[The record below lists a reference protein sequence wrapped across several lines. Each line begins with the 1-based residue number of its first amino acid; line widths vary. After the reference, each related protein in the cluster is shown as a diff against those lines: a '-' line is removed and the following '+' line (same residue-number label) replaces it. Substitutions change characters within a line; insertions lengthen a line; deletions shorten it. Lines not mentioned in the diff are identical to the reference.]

1 MDKLYEIDNENDKN
15 NKQQYKIKHK
25 DDYFSEEEYSL
36 LLKKYAVKSNI
47 FDTITERKVFK
58 IKKGDIIGKGAF
70 GDVYQGFDE
79 YYGEIVAVKEIELKK
94 CNLRILESKLSS
106 FEREINILS
115 KLNHKNIVKY
125 IGAVK
130 TKDNCLQIILEY
142 CIGGSIA
149 KIVEQYKSLNESLI
163 RKFTKQ
169 ILEGLEYLHY
179 NNIIHRD
186 IKGGN
191 ILVDRNG
198 VCKLTDFGGS
208 KVIVEELE
216 SNNLDSFKGTPN
228 WMAPETAKFHEHT
241 RFSDIWSL
249 GCTVY
254 EMLTGNPPW
263 SEIKDPFATLYHLI
277 KTEIPPEIPDK
288 YKSNISYDL
297 HNFITSC
304 LKINP
309 KERPNVSQLLNH
321 PFITNTNNSKKAF
334 ANEIKDTIVNTKGT
348 LVLGFDTMDI
358 ANLGKEPKDKNEQKN
373 LKNNIG
379 NIYSSNN
386 KVKEEKNKEVSS
398 NDNNL
403 ELEITSKQNSVFNIV
418 KKLGFSDIN
427 SIKINK
433 ELENPKNSL
442 NYFPPDTQSP
452 ISLFDA
458 KEKIC

>member
-1 MDKLYEIDNENDKN
+1 MINKYSSKN
-15 NKQQYKIKHK
+15 NIY
-25 DDYFSEEEYSL
+25 
-36 LLKKYAVKSNI
+36 
-47 FDTITERKVFK
+47 DTITERKVFK

-79 YYGEIVAVKEIELKK
+79 YYGEIVAIKEIELKK
-94 CNLRILESKLSS
+94 CNLKILESKLSS

-149 KIVEQYKSLNESLI
+149 KIVEQYKCLNESLI

-169 ILEGLEYLHY
+169 ILEGLEYLHF

-208 KVIVEELE
+208 KVIVEEFE
-216 SNNLDSFKGTPN
+216 ANNLDSFKGTPN
-228 WMAPETAKFHEHT
+228 WMAPETAKYHEHT
-241 RFSDIWSL
+241 RYSDIWSL

-277 KTEIPPEIPDK
+277 KTEIPPEIPEK
-288 YKSNISYDL
+288 FRSNISYDL
-297 HNFITSC
+297 NDFISSC

-309 KERPNVSQLLNH
+309 KERLNVTQLLNH
-321 PFITNTNNSKKAF
+321 PFIINSNNSKKAF
-334 ANEIKDTIVNTKGT
+334 VNDVKDTVINTKGT
-348 LVLGFDTMDI
+348 LVLGFDTME
-358 ANLGKEPKDKNEQKN
+358 LGGHIVKDQRND
-373 LKNNIG
+373 LKNNTYNNT
-379 NIYSSNN
+379 NIFSSNN
-386 KVKEEKNKEVSS
+386 KVKTDKKERDISS
-398 NDNNL
+398 NENNID
-403 ELEITSKQNSVFNIV
+403 LEIASKQNSVFNIV
-418 KKLGFSDIN
+418 KKLGFGDIN
-427 SIKINK
+427 AIKINK
-433 ELENPKNSL
+433 ELENPRNSL

-452 ISLFDA
+452 ISLYDA
-458 KEKIC
+458 KEKGG